1 MDKTSIG
8 GDGQFW
14 ARHFGVGIAMSIL
27 APVLV
32 LGRTYLSPDVQP
44 RALSVALAVFFLA
57 SVPPLLVGA
66 RRILSSRYLNPF
78 LYVWEGLGIASVAV
92 WVALDGGGS
101 SPYAV
106 FFFVLVGHAALAF
119 PPRATVIA
127 GLSAVL
133 LRLVLGLVDARESVI
148 DTVLEVVVLALLA
161 IVSTLMAQGLQAL
174 VGRSRTLAE
183 QAVLLAD
190 VDGLTGCLNH
200 RAFHAR
206 LVEEA
211 AKVTSAHPLS
221 VLVLDADHFKAI
233 NDGYGHLAGDE
244 LLSRLGLLLRG
255 AFRARDTIGR
265 IGGDEFA
272 VLLPDADEGAAGA
285 LEQTLLQQLSD
296 GALPHGGRVTIGS
309 ATTSVVIDARQLL
322 ASADARL
329 YDKRRRDR
337 FRG

>member
-1 MDKTSIG
+1 
-8 GDGQFW
+8 
-14 ARHFGVGIAMSIL
+14 MSIL

-44 RALSVALAVFFLA
+44 RALSVALAVLFLA

-66 RRILSSRYLNPF
+66 RQILSSRYLNPF
-78 LYVWEGLGIASVAV
+78 LYVWEGLGIACVAV

-161 IVSTLMAQGLQAL
+161 TVSTLMAQGLQAL

-190 VDGLTGCLNH
+190 
-200 RAFHAR
+200 
-206 LVEEA
+206 
-211 AKVTSAHPLS
+211 
-221 VLVLDADHFKAI
+221 
-233 NDGYGHLAGDE
+233 
-244 LLSRLGLLLRG
+244 
-255 AFRARDTIGR
+255 
-265 IGGDEFA
+265 
-272 VLLPDADEGAAGA
+272 ADEGAAGA
-285 LEQTLLQQLSD
+285 LERTLLQQLSD

-309 ATTSVVIDARQLL
+309 ATTSVVVDARQLL

>member
-1 MDKTSIG
+1 
-8 GDGQFW
+8 
-14 ARHFGVGIAMSIL
+14 MSIL

-44 RALSVALAVFFLA
+44 RALAVALAVLFLA

-66 RRILSSRYLNPF
+66 RQILSSRYLNPF
-78 LYVWEGLGIASVAV
+78 LYVWEGLVIACVAV
-92 WVALDGGGS
+92 WVVLDGGGS

-106 FFFVLVGHAALAF
+106 FFFVLVGHAAHAF
-119 PPRATVIA
+119 SPRATVIA

-161 IVSTLMAQGLQAL
+161 TASTLMAQGLQGLKAL

-190 VDGLTGCLNH
+190 
-200 RAFHAR
+200 
-206 LVEEA
+206 
-211 AKVTSAHPLS
+211 
-221 VLVLDADHFKAI
+221 
-233 NDGYGHLAGDE
+233 
-244 LLSRLGLLLRG
+244 
-255 AFRARDTIGR
+255 
-265 IGGDEFA
+265 
-272 VLLPDADEGAAGA
+272 ADEGAAGA
-285 LEQTLLQQLSD
+285 LERTLLQQLSD
-296 GALPHGGRVTIGS
+296 GALLHGGRVTIGS
-309 ATTSVVIDARQLL
+309 ATTSVVVDARQLL

-329 YDKRRRDR
+329 YDTRRRDR